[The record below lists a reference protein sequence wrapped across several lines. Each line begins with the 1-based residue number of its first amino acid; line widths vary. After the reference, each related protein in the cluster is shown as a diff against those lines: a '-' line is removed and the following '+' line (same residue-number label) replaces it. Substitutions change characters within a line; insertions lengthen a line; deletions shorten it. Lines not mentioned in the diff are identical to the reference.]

1 MKKTLILLLTFVLC
15 IVCFCACNDENE
27 SQSSDSTLSSS
38 YSLSENELHLSIGE
52 TATLVLN
59 GADAAS
65 VEWRTFNA
73 SIVTVTNGIVKA
85 ISEGSI
91 NVAAIY
97 QDEMFICR
105 VVVEQLLPT
114 MPVLSI
120 TNAPAKVAVDDTTII
135 LETKFV
141 DGIKEIQGVVYS
153 WESDNE
159 SVLTIDS
166 NGKITLLTAG
176 MATVS
181 VSCSYEGI
189 TYTAECSIEVV

>member
-38 YSLSENELHLSIGE
+38 YSLSENELHLNIGE

-73 SIVTVTNGIVKA
+73 SVVTVSNGIVQA

-97 QDEMFICR
+97 QDEVFICR
-105 VVVEQLLPT
+105 VVVEQVLPT

-153 WESDNE
+153 WVPLRLSRFPLRLWEKDCC
-159 SVLTIDS
+159 
-166 NGKITLLTAG
+166 
-176 MATVS
+176 
-181 VSCSYEGI
+181 CS
-189 TYTAECSIEVV
+189 